1 MRKNNTVSAVAGIA
15 LTMAAAGGMAY
26 MMSSKNMKS
35 QRRQIKKQALKAANT
50 ISDWAE
56 NVSHL
61 MG

>member
-1 MRKNNTVSAVAGIA
+1 MKKNNTISTVTGIA

-56 NVSHL
+56 NVSNL